1 MEAGVT
7 VERTGAASPVRV
19 PRAAWA
25 VLAIVLIA
33 DIMDLLDSTIT
44 TIAAP
49 TISAGLHGGP
59 ELIKWLGAS
68 YALSLGVLLVTGGRL
83 GDRYGRRRTFLI
95 GIAGFTAA
103 SLACGLAWDPASI
116 IVARLI
122 QGAFGAL
129 LIPQGFGILGSVF
142 PREHIGKA
150 FSTFG
155 PILGLSAVG
164 GPLLAGVLIDANL
177 FGLSWRPMFL
187 INIVLGVAGLVA
199 GLRLLPRDRGD
210 ASVRIDVAG
219 SVLLAGTM
227 LGLLFGLIEGS
238 TSGWTALPIAAM
250 AAGLACF
257 AAFCQRQRTAVA
269 PLIKPSL
276 LRNRGFTAGLIVG
289 LVVFAAI
296 GGLIYAVSLYLQRGL
311 GYSPLRAAVV
321 GFAPVA
327 AGLVIASVASMNLL
341 GRLGRKLTLAG
352 IVVTVAGVGWLLLL
366 VTGSTPTA
374 ASLAPAMTVIGLGMG
389 ATFATIY
396 DIAIGDIDPAEAGSA
411 SGSLSS
417 IQQLANAIGPAII
430 TTIYFDALSGGQ
442 GHAMSV
448 SLGAVTGIG
457 VLSALAVPL
466 LPRRAQAEAGH

>member
-219 SVLLAGTM
+219 SALLAGTM

-276 LRNRGFTAGLIVG
+276 LRNRGFAAGLIVG

>member
-33 DIMDLLDSTIT
+33 DVMDLLDSTIT
-44 TIAAP
+44 VIAAP

-219 SVLLAGTM
+219 SALLAGTM

-448 SLGAVTGIG
+448 SLGAVIGIG

-466 LPRRAQAEAGH
+466 LPRKAQAEAGH

>member
-25 VLAIVLIA
+25 VLAVVLIA
-33 DIMDLLDSTIT
+33 DVMDLLDSTIT
-44 TIAAP
+44 VIAAP

-448 SLGAVTGIG
+448 SLGAVIGIG

-466 LPRRAQAEAGH
+466 LPRRAQAEAL